1 MTFYE
6 KYESLCREEGFK
18 PQSPEMMRMTGV
30 SSGAISGWKGGS
42 LPKTEVI
49 VRIAR
54 HFGVSSDYLLG
65 LSEERGNLTD
75 EDRLI
80 LDCYHSA
87 SVEDRFTIIQT
98 CMNAKKKATA
108 VV

>member
-6 KYESLCREEGFK
+6 KYESLCREEGFN

-30 SSGAISGWKGGS
+30 SSGAISGWKGCS

-65 LSEERGNLTD
+65 LSKEISGRPLHDYPDLHERKEKSHRCRVIKL
-75 EDRLI
+75 
-80 LDCYHSA
+80 
-87 SVEDRFTIIQT
+87 
-98 CMNAKKKATA
+98 
-108 VV
+108 